1 MIITTFEKTQ
11 LLIDYMFSNKVLV
24 IGTVWPEPNSTAAG
38 NRMLQIIEQF
48 QVQNW
53 EVVFACAAAASEFM
67 FDLKSINVA
76 TKSIVLNEASFDE
89 FIIQLNPTI
98 VVFDRFMIEEQFGWR
113 IAENCPNCLRILDTE
128 DLHFVRNVRHE
139 NYKKE
144 KNTTESD
151 YLKSELAKRE
161 IASIYRCDISLVI
174 SETEMDLLTNTF
186 KIDKQLL
193 HYLPFLLNEIS
204 EKDFDNFPTFEERN
218 HFITIGNFRHEPNW
232 NAVLYLKETIWPLIR
247 KQLPKAEM
255 HIYGSYV
262 TAKATQLHNV
272 SEGFLIEGRAENAKE
287 EIKKAKVLLAPLRF
301 GAGIKGK
308 LTDAMEC
315 GTPSVTTSVG
325 AEAMHGNLEWNGII
339 TDDAVAFANAAVQL
353 YSDEKKWYTA
363 QKNGVRIINSR
374 YNKTAFGNAFIEK
387 IKATQS
393 DLKKHRTANFI
404 GELLQHQTLKST
416 KYMSKW
422 IEEKNKITD

>member
-1 MIITTFEKTQ
+1 MKKNTIIAES
-11 LLIDYMFSNKVLV
+11 MFSNKVLI

-48 QVQNW
+48 QLQNW
-53 EVVFACAAAASEFM
+53 GVVFACAAVDSEFM
-67 FDLKSINVA
+67 FDLKSINVT
-76 TKSIVLNEASFDE
+76 TKSIELNEASFDE
-89 FIIQLNPTI
+89 FINQLNPTI

-113 IAENCPNCLRILDTE
+113 VAENCPNCLRILDTE

-139 NYKKE
+139 NYKNGKP
-144 KNTTESD
+144 TIDSD

-161 IASIYRCDISLVI
+161 IASIYRCDISLII

-186 KIDKQLL
+186 KIDPQIL

-204 EKDFDNFPTFEERN
+204 ENDFNTFPTFEERN

-247 KQLPKAEM
+247 NQLPKAEM

-262 TAKATQLHNV
+262 TAKATQLHNET
-272 SEGFLIEGRAENAKE
+272 EGFLIKGRAENAKD
-287 EIKKAKVLLAPLRF
+287 EIRKAKLLLAPLRF

-315 GTPSVTTSVG
+315 GTPTVTTSIG
-325 AEAMHGNLEWNGII
+325 AEAMHGSLEWNGEIG
-339 TDDAVAFANAAVQL
+339 DDPQDFANAAVLL
-353 YSDEKKWYTA
+353 YSNEKKWKSA
-363 QKNGVRIINSR
+363 QKNGMEIINSR
-374 YNKTAFGNAFIEK
+374 YNKTNFGNVFIEK
-387 IKATQS
+387 IKAIQS
-393 DLKKHRTANFI
+393 DLEKHRTENFI

-422 IEEKNKITD
+422 IEEKNKI